1 MNLPLV
7 PQHHHRKTKNY
18 PKNCAAYIVHGKVD
32 PVEDEDEGDGPRGGA
47 KNVGFTV
54 GTGS

>member
-18 PKNCAAYIVHGKVD
+18 PKNCAMYIVHGKVD
-32 PVEDEDEGDGPRGGA
+32 PVEDEDEGDGGDHG
-47 KNVGFTV
+47 KHDLGQE
-54 GTGS
+54 